1 MWLKNRF
8 SKKNCLKAEHNKIKA
23 NQPMDTLIGRNTQI
37 FGNVDFSGGLHVE
50 GKIVGNLQS
59 DGQSSSL
66 LIVGNS
72 ANIIGDVRV
81 HRAVVN
87 GHISGNLYVND
98 HLELGEKA
106 VILGDVH
113 YNLLEMAVG
122 SEIRGLLIPD
132 IRDGRNLLE
141 DHSQKP
147 SQPDSTEQ
155 VEQAGADTVVCV

>member
-8 SKKNCLKAEHNKIKA
+8 RKNCLKAEHNKIKA
-23 NQPMDTLIGRNTQI
+23 KQHMDTLIGLNTQI
-37 FGNVDFSGGLHVE
+37 FGNVDFSGGLHIE
-50 GKIVGNLQS
+50 GKITGHIQS
-59 DGQSSSL
+59 DGESTSL

-72 ANIIGDVRV
+72 ANITGDVRV
-81 HRAVVN
+81 HRAVIN

-113 YNLLEMAVG
+113 YNLIEMAVG
-122 SEIRGLLIPD
+122 SEIRGRLIPD

-141 DHSQKP
+141 DHSQKTV
-147 SQPDSTEQ
+147 SAEQEETE
-155 VEQAGADTVVCV
+155 AVVCI